1 MPAYKPEEVHELF
14 AQALAARD
22 VDAIL
27 SLYEPEAILSSQPG
41 QVLSGHAAIRE
52 ALTGYLAQKPKFILQ
67 SRRVIQCGDI
77 ALLHSRWAITETDV
91 GGKTIEYEIKP
102 ALVVRRQADG
112 TWKVVIDNPGG
123 E

>member
-1 MPAYKPEEVHELF
+1 MPAYKPEEVHDLF
-14 AQALAARD
+14 AQALAAGD

-27 SLYEPEAILSSQPG
+27 SLYEPEAIVSSQPG

-52 ALTGYLAQKPKFILQ
+52 AMTGYLAQKPKFTLQ
-67 SRRVIQCGDI
+67 SRRIIQCGEI
-77 ALLHSRWAITETDV
+77 ALLHSRWAIIESDV
-91 GGKTIEYEIKP
+91 SGKTVEYEIKP
-102 ALVVRRQADG
+102 ALVARRQADG